1 MNRSRFRFVCAA
13 IFGLAFALAGDS
25 PTGSAETTE
34 QIIAAAKKEETRSS
48 LSLDPRPSVEKRGWR
63 SSKGPSIRNFA

>member
-34 QIIAAAKKEETRSS
+34 QIIAAAKKEGDEIVFVAGSQTFGGKKGTGGAR
-48 LSLDPRPSVEKRGWR
+48 RGLQ
-63 SSKGPSIRNFA
+63 